1 MKTLIIY
8 AHPYDKSFNHAIF
21 TKVQQILKARK
32 EEFSAI
38 DLYWD
43 NFNPAYDTRELS
55 LFKAGKTSDP
65 NVKKYQKLL
74 KEANRLIFI
83 FPVWWNDTPAIIKG
97 FIDKVMKK
105 QFAYN
110 VGATGV
116 IGHLKNIQRVEVMT
130 TSTSPTWYLKI
141 FCGSAI
147 KSVFINSTL
156 KQLGMKHIKWL
167 SLGNIDKS
175 SAQRRKQYLEPLV
188 QRSEQKH
195 VTN

>member
-1 MKTLIIY
+1 MSHCSKFRWNLIYFSNSY
-8 AHPYDKSFNHAIF
+8 AQIF

-43 NFNPAYDTRELS
+43 NFNPAYDARELS

-74 KEANRLIFI
+74 KEANRLIFT

-130 TSTSPTWYLKI
+130 TLPHPPGI
-141 FCGSAI
+141 
-147 KSVFINSTL
+147 
-156 KQLGMKHIKWL
+156 
-167 SLGNIDKS
+167 
-175 SAQRRKQYLEPLV
+175 
-188 QRSEQKH
+188 
-195 VTN
+195 

>member
-1 MKTLIIY
+1 MSHCSKFRWNLIYFSNSY
-8 AHPYDKSFNHAIF
+8 AQIF

-43 NFNPAYDTRELS
+43 NFNPAYDARELS

-74 KEANRLIFI
+74 KEANRLIFT

-105 QFAYN
+105 QFAYD

-116 IGHLKNIQRVEVMT
+116 IGHLRNIQRVEVMT
-130 TSTSPTWYLKI
+130 TLPHPPGI
-141 FCGSAI
+141 
-147 KSVFINSTL
+147 
-156 KQLGMKHIKWL
+156 
-167 SLGNIDKS
+167 
-175 SAQRRKQYLEPLV
+175 
-188 QRSEQKH
+188 
-195 VTN
+195 

>member
-1 MKTLIIY
+1 VSHCSKFRWNLIYFSNSY
-8 AHPYDKSFNHAIF
+8 AQIF

-43 NFNPAYDTRELS
+43 NFNPAYDARELS

-74 KEANRLIFI
+74 KEANRRIFI

-130 TSTSPTWYLKI
+130 TLPHSPGI
-141 FCGSAI
+141 
-147 KSVFINSTL
+147 
-156 KQLGMKHIKWL
+156 
-167 SLGNIDKS
+167 
-175 SAQRRKQYLEPLV
+175 
-188 QRSEQKH
+188 
-195 VTN
+195 

>member
-1 MKTLIIY
+1 MSHCSKFRWNLIYFSNSY
-8 AHPYDKSFNHAIF
+8 AQIF

-43 NFNPAYDTRELS
+43 NFNPAYDARELS

-74 KEANRLIFI
+74 KEANRRIFI
-83 FPVWWNDTPAIIKG
+83 FSVWWNDTPAIIKG

-130 TSTSPTWYLKI
+130 TLPHPPGI
-141 FCGSAI
+141 
-147 KSVFINSTL
+147 
-156 KQLGMKHIKWL
+156 
-167 SLGNIDKS
+167 
-175 SAQRRKQYLEPLV
+175 
-188 QRSEQKH
+188 
-195 VTN
+195 

>member
-1 MKTLIIY
+1 MSHCSKFRWNLIYFSNSY
-8 AHPYDKSFNHAIF
+8 AQIF

-43 NFNPAYDTRELS
+43 NFNPAYDARKLS

-74 KEANRLIFI
+74 KEANRRIFI

-105 QFAYN
+105 KFAYN

-116 IGHLKNIQRVEVMT
+116 IGHLRNIQRVEVMT
-130 TSTSPTWYLKI
+130 TLPHPPGI
-141 FCGSAI
+141 
-147 KSVFINSTL
+147 
-156 KQLGMKHIKWL
+156 
-167 SLGNIDKS
+167 
-175 SAQRRKQYLEPLV
+175 
-188 QRSEQKH
+188 
-195 VTN
+195 

>member
-1 MKTLIIY
+1 MTFIRKNKYRYIT
-8 AHPYDKSFNHAIF
+8 
-21 TKVQQILKARK
+21 IL
-32 EEFSAI
+32 F
-38 DLYWD
+38 
-43 NFNPAYDTRELS
+43 

-74 KEANRLIFI
+74 KEANRLIF
-83 FPVWWNDTPAIIKG
+83 PVWWNDTSAIIKG

-130 TSTSPTWYLKI
+130 TSTSPTWYLKM

-167 SLGNIDKS
+167 SFDNIDKS
-175 SAQRRKQYLEPLV
+175 SAQRRKQYLESLV
-188 QRSEQKH
+188 QKI
-195 VTN
+195 

>member
-43 NFNPAYDTRELS
+43 NFNPAYDARELS

-74 KEANRLIFI
+74 KEANRRIFI

-130 TSTSPTWYLKI
+130 TLPHPPGILNI
-141 FCGSAI
+141 
-147 KSVFINSTL
+147 VFFFEQNFY
-156 KQLGMKHIKWL
+156 QYCQ
-167 SLGNIDKS
+167 SLTI
-175 SAQRRKQYLEPLV
+175 
-188 QRSEQKH
+188 
-195 VTN
+195 

>member
-8 AHPYDKSFNHAIF
+8 AHLYDKSFNHAIF

-43 NFNPAYDTRELS
+43 NFNPAYDARELS

-130 TSTSPTWYLKI
+130 TSTSPTWYLKMFCSKKKTI
-141 FCGSAI
+141 FRIISP
-147 KSVFINSTL
+147 KDMNKSTL
-156 KQLGMKHIKWL
+156 L
-167 SLGNIDKS
+167 
-175 SAQRRKQYLEPLV
+175 
-188 QRSEQKH
+188 
-195 VTN
+195 TNQ

>member
-43 NFNPAYDTRELS
+43 NFNPAYDARELS

-130 TSTSPTWYLKI
+130 TLPHSPGI
-141 FCGSAI
+141 
-147 KSVFINSTL
+147 
-156 KQLGMKHIKWL
+156 
-167 SLGNIDKS
+167 
-175 SAQRRKQYLEPLV
+175 
-188 QRSEQKH
+188 
-195 VTN
+195 

>member
-1 MKTLIIY
+1 MSHCSKFRWNLIYFSNSY
-8 AHPYDKSFNHAIF
+8 AQIF

-43 NFNPAYDTRELS
+43 NFNPAYDARELS

-83 FPVWWNDTPAIIKG
+83 FQVWWNDTPAIIKG

-130 TSTSPTWYLKI
+130 TLPHPPGI
-141 FCGSAI
+141 
-147 KSVFINSTL
+147 
-156 KQLGMKHIKWL
+156 
-167 SLGNIDKS
+167 
-175 SAQRRKQYLEPLV
+175 
-188 QRSEQKH
+188 
-195 VTN
+195 